1 MESNQAF
8 VQRLDGL
15 RQEME
20 EDRLRSEMRHRQ
32 RTEKR
37 AFLEDII
44 RGLPTVTKDEVE
56 PEDVCGICL
65 IAFESLLQEEADELK
80 RIEEGS
86 KREEEED
93 RELQLGLTK
102 VECGHIFCRKDLTE
116 WIKGF
121 HGSCPAC
128 RHVFIDIS
136 PPDDT
141 DDESSD
147 GGEYI
152 PDPGELDD
160 EDEGTVDF
168 TDGFSDDRDLEQE
181 FAQESAEFEAQLA
194 LEFAHEN
201 AIADAL
207 EEQEAELAAETAEL
221 EAMEEEQRRALEE
234 EFAQENAIADALEE
248 QEAEFAAE
256 TAELEAL
263 EEQRALEEEFAY
275 EDAIAN
281 ALEDQEAD
289 LAAETAEL
297 EALEEQRALEE
308 EFAYENA
315 LADALEEQE
324 ALEQEFGSDL
334 EHLEALAEQE
344 ALEEEFAA
352 EGLYYDD
359 ERMDV
364 LDEEYGGEA
373 FMDVYL
379 SDSSSDVDYEPDDYA
394 MSASDTEMSSDFD
407 YSIEELECL
416 DKYPDPIAIHGRSSS
431 DSLLALVT
439 DDVKVPPSPRAGRAP
454 REEA

>member
-1 MESNQAF
+1 
-8 VQRLDGL
+8 
-15 RQEME
+15 
-20 EDRLRSEMRHRQ
+20 MRHQQ

-37 AFLEDII
+37 AFLEDIV

-65 IAFESLLQEEADELK
+65 LPFEALLHEEEAESK
-80 RIEEGS
+80 RREEGS
-86 KREEEED
+86 KREDEEED
-93 RELQLGLTK
+93 KELQLGLTK
-102 VECGHIFCRKDLTE
+102 VECGHVFCRKDLTE

-152 PDPGELDD
+152 PDPGEFDD

-181 FAQESAEFEAQLA
+181 YAQESAEFEAELA

-221 EAMEEEQRRALEE
+221 EALEDLEEQRRALEE
-234 EFAQENAIADALEE
+234 EFAHENAIADALEE
-248 QEAEFAAE
+248 QEADFAAE
-256 TAELEAL
+256 T
-263 EEQRALEEEFAY
+263 
-275 EDAIAN
+275 
-281 ALEDQEAD
+281 
-289 LAAETAEL
+289 TEL

-344 ALEEEFAA
+344 ALEEELAA
-352 EGLYYDD
+352 EGLVYDD
-359 ERMDV
+359 ERMDIM
-364 LDEEYGGEA
+364 DEQYTGEA

-394 MSASDTEMSSDFD
+394 VLDSDTEMSSDID
-407 YSIEELECL
+407 HSIEELECL

-439 DDVKVPPSPRAGRAP
+439 DDVKVSPSPRAGRAP
-454 REEA
+454 REEV